1 MQFFDIRIIG
11 ALLYKYIFNTYIY
24 AYVFLSINLF
34 SCYIKYITN
43 FADENQEFFIKLK
56 DLVEET
62 YKINNNTP
70 VALIAHSMGGP
81 MSLYFLHQ
89 QSQEWKDKYIRTI
102 VTLSGAW
109 GGSLKSIKV
118 YAVGK

>member
-1 MQFFDIRIIG
+1 MHF
-11 ALLYKYIFNTYIY
+11 IF
-24 AYVFLSINLF
+24 L
-34 SCYIKYITN
+34 
-43 FADENQEFFIKLK
+43 DENQEFFIKLK

-62 YKINNNTP
+62 YKTNNNTP

-89 QSQEWKDKYIRTI
+89 QTQAWKDKYIRTI